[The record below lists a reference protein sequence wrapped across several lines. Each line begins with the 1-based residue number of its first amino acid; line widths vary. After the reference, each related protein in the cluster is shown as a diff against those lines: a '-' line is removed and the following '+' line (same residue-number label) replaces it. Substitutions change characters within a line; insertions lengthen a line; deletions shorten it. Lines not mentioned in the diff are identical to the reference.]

1 MSHEENIVIDDA
13 AVDRRMR
20 EKADSRR
27 RDAARLASGEV
38 TPEELQ
44 RENSMIPKGWA
55 VKAGIPDLYKNVGR
69 S

>member
-44 RENSMIPKGWA
+44 RENSMFTKEWIRSIK
-55 VKAGIPDLYKNVGR
+55 ITNLYENVGV